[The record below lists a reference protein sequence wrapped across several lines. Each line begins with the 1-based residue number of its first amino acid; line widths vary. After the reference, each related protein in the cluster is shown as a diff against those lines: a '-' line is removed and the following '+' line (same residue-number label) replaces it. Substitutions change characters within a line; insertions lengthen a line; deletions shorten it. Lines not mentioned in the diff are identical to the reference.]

1 MWNAA
6 TSGDS
11 VIFETAIGVNGAPMV
26 NVVVAR
32 KLRDGGDGGHWTWV
46 VSSDRRPAGIAH
58 EWFGTAATLEEGQW
72 AAIRAAGQI
81 LPHVVMP
88 GRDDDIRPEEVTDID
103 PTAAMGGP
111 RREGRVYP
119 FKAA

>member
-11 VIFETAIGVNGAPMV
+11 VIFETAIGVNDATV
-26 NVVVAR
+26 LNVVVAR
-32 KLRDGGDGGHWTWV
+32 KLRDGGDGKHWNWV
-46 VSSDRRPAGIAH
+46 VWSDRRPAGIAH

-72 AAIRAAGQI
+72 AAIRAAGHI
-81 LPHVVMP
+81 LPHIIAP
-88 GRDDDIRPEEVTDID
+88 GRDNDIRPDEVTDID
-103 PTAAMGGP
+103 PAAAMGEP

-119 FKAA
+119 FKVA